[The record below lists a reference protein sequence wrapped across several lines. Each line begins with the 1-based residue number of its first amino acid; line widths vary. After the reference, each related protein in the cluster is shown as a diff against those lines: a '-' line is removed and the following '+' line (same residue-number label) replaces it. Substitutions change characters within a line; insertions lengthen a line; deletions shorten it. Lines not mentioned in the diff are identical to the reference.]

1 MEPGLVLIFS
11 AFGLGVV
18 AGLPVAFA
26 LGIAAV
32 LGFWYEDINP
42 AVAFQ
47 QMAAGMSLFS
57 LLAIPFF
64 VFAGEVMLHGG
75 IARRLVALA
84 SAAVGWVRGGL
95 GVVDVATSMLFGGIS
110 GSAVADTSA
119 TGTILIPAMR
129 AKGYGAD
136 YAVGVTVT
144 SSVAGVLIP
153 PSHNMILYSLA
164 AGGGISV
171 SALFVAGIVP
181 GLLMCAGLALAAY
194 VVAVRRG
201 YPSEGWGGWR
211 RLALTFADGLPGLL
225 TAVIILGGV
234 LSGVFTV
241 TESAAFGAIWAL
253 LVSLLVYRSLSW
265 PDFRVAVAT
274 SVRTTA
280 TVMLLVGAAT
290 AFAYLLALYGFAET
304 LTRGMLSLSDDP
316 VVILLLVNL
325 ALLALGAVMDMA
337 ALILITTPIFL
348 PVVMAV
354 GMDPVQFGMV
364 MMMNLGLGLTT
375 PPVGAVLF
383 VGCAIARVPI
393 ESVLRALLPFWGA
406 ILVALALTTYVP
418 AVSLTLPRWLLG
430 YGGG

>member
-1 MEPGLVLIFS
+1 VEPGLFLIF
-11 AFGLGVV
+11 GVFALCLM
-18 AGLPVAFA
+18 AGVPVAFC

-32 LGFWYEDINP
+32 AGFLWEGLNP

-47 QMAAGMSLFS
+47 QMASGMSIFS

-64 VFAGEVMLHGG
+64 IFAGEIMLHGG

-84 SAAVGWVRGGL
+84 SAGVGWMRGGL
-95 GVVDVATSMLFGGIS
+95 GMVDVSTSMLFGGIS

-119 TGTILIPAMR
+119 TGTILIPAMK
-129 AKGYGAD
+129 AKGYGTD
-136 YAVGVTVT
+136 YAVSLTVT
-144 SSVAGVLIP
+144 SSIAGILIP

-171 SALFVAGIVP
+171 SALFIAGIVP
-181 GLLMCAGLALAAY
+181 GLMMCLLLALAAY
-194 VVAVRRG
+194 VMAVRRG
-201 YPSEGWGGWR
+201 YPAEGWKGFRHLLW
-211 RLALTFADGLPGLL
+211 AFVDALPGLL

-241 TESAAFGAIWAL
+241 TESAAFGTIWAL
-253 LVSLLVYRSLSW
+253 LVTLLVYRALPWESFVL
-265 PDFRVAVAT
+265 AVRT

-280 TVMLLVGAAT
+280 VVFLLVGTAT
-290 AFAYLLALYGFAET
+290 AFAWLLAMYRLPEL
-304 LTRGMLSLSDDP
+304 LTDGMLAISGNP
-316 VVILLLVNL
+316 IVILLLINL
-325 ALLALGAVMDMA
+325 CLLLMGCVMDMA

-348 PVVMAV
+348 PVVVAI

-383 VGCAIARVPI
+383 VGCAIGQIRI
-393 ESVLRALLPFWGA
+393 EEVMRTIWPFWGA
-406 ILVALALTTYVP
+406 ILVALALTTYWP
-418 AVSLTLPRWLLG
+418 AVSLTLPRLLLG
-430 YGGG
+430 YVG